1 MPMPR
6 TNLVFPVPGMQM
18 SCRGHLIGNLVL
30 VALVVAMVA
39 IILIGG
45 HN

>member
-1 MPMPR
+1 MPR